1 MEQKTP
7 GIPISAQFSEIL
19 TNDIAEFVQSLEQLN
34 SHETNQIIAEARQAM
49 ETDGVIQ
56 TLGEAVGLGSMV
68 AVDGGNNI
76 LDIGSG
82 SQCFIIAV
90 RYSLRDG
97 YNPHFMMDRFR
108 FESAEPS
115 GLMYGIRNAMEIQQ
129 ITEADEKES
138 FCIVDNSWVSLLQ
151 TINRTIYHF
160 RNAGED
166 DKQILEKFLEPLLTN
181 NGNFVSALKNYRNI
195 AISKAGISDHYCNLY
210 TKPKLPLSDK
220 VFLLGILKA
229 GEYTDPKHL
238 SESGIG
244 KLNVHSDSIFV
255 TKDEVKEIYN
265 ATLQSTTTE
274 DCLCLTYFRPHEW
287 SPVKRIEFH
296 KKLLKDNKKLF
307 KSMLQTVADSM
318 MIPTIHEP
326 LEQFLVDE
334 IVKRHTGRLPNIYQ
348 TVGIA
353 NTKDFS
359 SQFSMQLTR
368 RMRT

>member
-1 MEQKTP
+1 MEQKVP
-7 GIPISAQFSEIL
+7 GIPISAQFAEIL
-19 TNDIAEFVQSLEQLN
+19 TDDLADFVQSLEQLN
-34 SHETNQIIAEARQAM
+34 SPETNQIITEARKAM
-49 ETDGVIQ
+49 ESDGVIQ
-56 TLGEAVGLGSMV
+56 TIGEAVGLGSMV

-97 YNPHFMMDRFR
+97 YDPHFMMNRFR

-115 GLMYGIRNAMEIQQ
+115 GLMYGIRNALEIQQ

-151 TINRTIYHF
+151 TINRTIYHY
-160 RNAGED
+160 RDTRED
-166 DKQILEKFLEPLLTN
+166 ADKQILEQFLKPLLEK
-181 NGNFVSALKNYRNI
+181 NGYFISALKNPHNI
-195 AISKAGISDHYCNLY
+195 AISKASISSYYCGKY
-210 TKPKLPLSDK
+210 TKNQLSLSDK
-220 VFLLGILKA
+220 VFLLGVLKG
-229 GEYTDPKHL
+229 GEYTEPTALKKSAVGD
-238 SESGIG
+238 
-244 KLNVHSDSIFV
+244 LNVHSDKIFA
-255 TKDEVKEIYN
+255 TKDEIKEIYN
-265 ATLQSTTTE
+265 AQLQSTSE

-296 KKLLKDNKKLF
+296 KKLLNNNKKLF
-307 KSMLQTVADSM
+307 NSMLQTVADSM

-334 IVKRHTGRLPNIYQ
+334 IVKRHTGRLPSIYQ

-353 NTKDFS
+353 NIKDFS
-359 SQFSMQLTR
+359 SQFAMQLTR

>member
-1 MEQKTP
+1 MEQKVP
-7 GIPISAQFSEIL
+7 GIPISAQFAEIL
-19 TNDIAEFVQSLEQLN
+19 TDDIANFVQSLEQLN
-34 SHETNQIIAEARQAM
+34 SPETNQIITEARQAM
-49 ETDGVIQ
+49 EADGVIQ

-82 SQCFIIAV
+82 SQCFIISV

-97 YNPHFMMDRFR
+97 YDPHFMMERFK

-115 GLMYGIRNAMEIQQ
+115 GLMYGIRNALEIQQ
-129 ITEADEKES
+129 ITEANEKES

-160 RNAGED
+160 RDIGDA
-166 DKQILEKFLEPLLTN
+166 DKKILEKFLKPLLEQ
-181 NGNFVSALKNYRNI
+181 NGYFISALKNPHNI
-195 AISKAGISDHYCNLY
+195 AISKASISSYYCGKY
-210 TKPKLPLSDK
+210 TNNKLILSDK
-220 VFLLGILKA
+220 VFLLGVLKG
-229 GEYTDPKHL
+229 GEYTEPTALAKSD
-238 SESGIG
+238 IG
-244 KLNVHSDSIFV
+244 QLNVHTDKIFA
-255 TKDEVKEIYN
+255 TKDEIQKIYN
-265 ATLQSTTTE
+265 AKLQDTTRE

-353 NTKDFS
+353 NIKDFS
-359 SQFSMQLTR
+359 SQFAMQLTR